1 MKHRVRK
8 FAEGGMEDF
17 EDKALP
23 KAKPRDLEDFEDKA
37 MPKRYSALDALA
49 SGEEKGSFDQ
59 DVYERAK
66 RFVNKEAAAPKA
78 ASKPASKPAPK
89 PAAKAA
95 APAPAARVDSTPTG
109 QIPGAGSYTAPPS
122 DGSRSMS
129 DTERNIL
136 NTLGGVSGLSG
147 LRMAA
152 RGAQA
157 AKPTSRA
164 VATSET
170 PVTFLGASGRRSVSP
185 AERVG
190 ANKMDRLKGPK
201 SGTPVKGGDS
211 PKQLPPAKAEA
222 NVTRRRIGSETPQAV
237 AKGRAEAMEANKPV
251 LQATPKK
258 KSPRSRTRDEDT
270 DYELRARGGRVGY
283 ANGGQVRGGGCE
295 KRGKTKG
302 RFV

>member
-1 MKHRVRK
+1 MKRRARK

-23 KAKPRDLEDFEDKA
+23 KAKPRDLEDYEDKA

-66 RFVNKEAAAPKA
+66 RFVNKPT
-78 ASKPASKPAPK
+78 PK

-95 APAPAARVDSTPTG
+95 APASAARVDSTPTG

-157 AKPTSRA
+157 AKPTGRA
-164 VATSET
+164 LATTET
-170 PVTFLGASGRRSVSP
+170 PVTFLGASGRRNVTP

-190 ANKMDRLKGPK
+190 VNKMDRLEGPK

-222 NVTRRRIGSETPQAV
+222 NVTRRRIGSEETPPAV
-237 AKGRAEAMEANKPV
+237 AKGRAEAMEANKPIM
-251 LQATPKK
+251 QAMPKK

-270 DYELRARGGRVGY
+270 NYELRARGGRVGY

-295 KRGKTKG
+295 MRGKTKG

>member
-1 MKHRVRK
+1 MKRRMRK

-66 RFVNKEAAAPKA
+66 RFVNQGPAASVR
-78 ASKPASKPAPK
+78 ASKPVPK

-95 APAPAARVDSTPTG
+95 APASAARVDSTPTG

-136 NTLGGVSGLSG
+136 NTLVGVSGLSG

-157 AKPTSRA
+157 AKPTGRA
-164 VATSET
+164 LATTET
-170 PVTFLGASGRRSVSP
+170 PVTFLGASGRRNITP
-185 AERVG
+185 AKRVG
-190 ANKMDRLKGPK
+190 VNKMDRLEGPK

-222 NVTRRRIGSETPQAV
+222 NVTRRRIGSEETPPAV

-251 LQATPKK
+251 LQAMPKK

-283 ANGGQVRGGGCE
+283 ANGGSVKGSGCE
-295 KRGKTKG
+295 QRGLRKCK
-302 RFV
+302 VV

>member
-1 MKHRVRK
+1 MKRRVRN
-8 FAEGGMEDF
+8 FTPGGDVSLEDF
-17 EDKALP
+17 ENKALP

-78 ASKPASKPAPK
+78 ASKPAPK
-89 PAAKAA
+89 PATKAA
-95 APAPAARVDSTPTG
+95 APASAARVDSTPTG

-190 ANKMDRLKGPK
+190 ANKMDRLEGPK
-201 SGTPVKGGDS
+201 SGVPVKGGDS

-222 NVTRRRIGSETPQAV
+222 NVTRRRIGSETPSPAI
-237 AKGRAEAMEANKPV
+237 AKGRAEAMEANKPIM
-251 LQATPKK
+251 QATPKK

-295 KRGKTKG
+295 MRGLRKC
-302 RFV
+302 RVI

>member
-1 MKHRVRK
+1 MKRRVRK

-66 RFVNKEAAAPKA
+66 RFVNKQAAAPKA
-78 ASKPASKPAPK
+78 A
-89 PAAKAA
+89 AKAA
-95 APAPAARVDSTPTG
+95 PARPAARMDAAPAG

-157 AKPTSRA
+157 AKPTGRA
-164 VATSET
+164 LATAET
-170 PVTFLGASGRRSVSP
+170 PVTFLGASGRRNVTP

-190 ANKMDRLKGPK
+190 VNKMDRLEGPK

-211 PKQLPPAKAEA
+211 PKQLPPAKA
-222 NVTRRRIGSETPQAV
+222 NVTRRRIGSETPSPAI
-237 AKGRAEAMEANKPV
+237 AKGRAEAMEANKPIM
-251 LQATPKK
+251 QATPKK

-283 ANGGQVRGGGCE
+283 AKGGQVRGGGCE
-295 KRGKTKG
+295 MRGKTKG
-302 RFV
+302 RMV

>member
-1 MKHRVRK
+1 MKRRMRK

-66 RFVNKEAAAPKA
+66 RFVNQGPA
-78 ASKPASKPAPK
+78 ASVRASKPAPK

-95 APAPAARVDSTPTG
+95 APASAARVDSTPTG

-136 NTLGGVSGLSG
+136 NTLVGVSGLSG

-157 AKPTSRA
+157 AKPTGRA
-164 VATSET
+164 LATTET
-170 PVTFLGASGRRSVSP
+170 PVTFLGASGRRNVTP

-190 ANKMDRLKGPK
+190 VNKMDRLEGPK

-222 NVTRRRIGSETPQAV
+222 NVTRRRIGSEETPPAV

-251 LQATPKK
+251 LQAMPKK

-283 ANGGQVRGGGCE
+283 AKGGQVRGGGCE
-295 KRGKTKG
+295 MRGKTKG